1 MSRCDFTM
9 DERYKFLGAAP
20 WSNQKV
26 SKPVQ
31 YLAWVLTICGT
42 FAVSSIVYFSFK
54 EDIANDN
61 ILIYL
66 SMVIGIIYYLLIF
79 SHVAIKG
86 KAPPGWL
93 PWAQ

>member
-1 MSRCDFTM
+1 MKFNM
-9 DERYKFLGAAP
+9 GERYKFLGAAP

-31 YLAWVLTICGT
+31 YLAWVLTISGI
-42 FAVSSIVYFSFK
+42 FAVSSIVYFGFL
-54 EDIANDN
+54 EGIENYN
-61 ILIYL
+61 ILIYS
-66 SMVIGIIYYLLIF
+66 SMVVGLIYYFLIF
-79 SHVAIKG
+79 SYVAIKG